1 MKYALITG
9 CSSGI
14 GHATAIELSQRGYKV
29 FACARRVEPMEDL
42 REFGIVTFSLDVT
55 DAESVARARKFVEKQ
70 TEGKLD
76 ILFNNAGQSCT
87 RPAIDVTDDEVL
99 QCLDVNFIGC
109 VRMTREFI
117 PLLVKSKGL
126 VAFTGSVAGYMPF
139 PWSSIYGASKAA
151 IHVYAN
157 TLHLE
162 LKPLGVRVL
171 NVVTGGV
178 KTNIAEKRPFPE
190 NSIYYCQE
198 AVETFEYRRE
208 MAIRNNPMSP
218 ETYAKKVVDDMLNEK
233 SPAFVYRGKGGSIL
247 PVAAILVPTFILE
260 YVLVWKFKLGKLFA
274 IMREKA
280 DAMRNEA

>member
-1 MKYALITG
+1 MKYALVTG

-14 GHATAIELSQRGYKV
+14 GHATAIELSQRGFKV

-42 REFGIVTFSLDVT
+42 KEYGIVTFSLDVT
-55 DAESVARARKFVEKQ
+55 DAESVVRARKFVEKQ

-87 RPAIDVTDDEVL
+87 RPAIDVTDEEVL

-117 PLLVKSKGL
+117 PLLIKSKGL

-139 PWSSIYGASKAA
+139 PWSSVYGASKAA

-162 LKPLGVRVL
+162 LRPLGVRVL

-178 KTNIAEKRPFPE
+178 RTNIAEKRPFPKD
-190 NSIYYCQE
+190 SIYYCQE
-198 AVETFEYRRE
+198 AVDTFEYRRE

-218 ETYAKKVVDDMLNEK
+218 EKYAKKVVDDMVNVN
-233 SPAFVYRGKGGSIL
+233 SRAFVYRGTGASFL
-247 PVAAILVPTFILE
+247 STAAILVPTSILE
-260 YVLVWKFKLGKLFA
+260 YVLVFKFNMGKLFA
-274 IMREKA
+274 IMKKKA
-280 DAMRNEA
+280 DAMRNDV